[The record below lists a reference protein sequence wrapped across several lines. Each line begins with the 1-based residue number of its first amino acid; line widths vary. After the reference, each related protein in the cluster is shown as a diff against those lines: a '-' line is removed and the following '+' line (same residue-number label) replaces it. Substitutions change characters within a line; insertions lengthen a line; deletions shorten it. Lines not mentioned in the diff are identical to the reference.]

1 MRQRGVAD
9 GLMMAERWWSAGFC
23 LTRLPVAYITD
34 QQMVNRECHLSL
46 AYDVTA
52 VTVPPF

>member
-1 MRQRGVAD
+1 MRQKGVAD
-9 GLMMAERWWSAGFC
+9 GLMTAERRWSAGFC
-23 LTRLPVAYITD
+23 LTRLPVADITD
-34 QQMVNRECHLSL
+34 QQMINRDCHLSL